1 MRRWLRVAY
10 KGLRRKGRHAAHA
23 MAMCGCVPVC
33 VCVCVC
39 VCLCKK
45 YHIKCL
51 EFSLELLPHACLSFS
66 LSHSSFP
73 ALAFAC
79 SKSSGR
85 LQRLQL
91 KRPTLSQF
99 HFGSASFAF
108 VCALFVPLS
117 VVLTLASPPRPL
129 MLLAS
134 RLIRLLLF
142 VPSAFPSGTFD
153 LSARFSC
160 VGGQQQS
167 KQQQQHQQV
176 R

>member
-1 MRRWLRVAY
+1 MAY

-23 MAMCGCVPVC
+23 MAMCGCLPVC

-51 EFSLELLPHACLSFS
+51 EFSLELLLLLSSSCLPLS
-66 LSHSSFP
+66 LSLSLLVS

-134 RLIRLLLF
+134 RLNRLLLF

>member
-1 MRRWLRVAY
+1 MAY

-23 MAMCGCVPVC
+23 MAMCGCLPVC

-51 EFSLELLPHACLSFS
+51 DISLELLLS
-66 LSHSSFP
+66 LSSPCPASFLP
-73 ALAFAC
+73 SLSLLVSALAFAC

-160 VGGQQQS
+160 VGGQQQ
-167 KQQQQHQQV
+167 QHQQV